1 MFGIIR
7 SALALLVAVFLMMA
21 GSGPLGS
28 MISLRL
34 DASAA
39 VPVAV
44 GIIMAA
50 YFAGLTLGSLFAYR
64 IVLRAGHIRAFTAF
78 VSFLSATALVYAIH
92 LDLGLWAMLRLAE
105 GFCMAGVFVCIES
118 WLNARATAQTRGRIL
133 ALYMVSGYFGQAGG
147 QFLLNLDDDT
157 GFLPF
162 VAISIL
168 LSVAVV
174 PVALTRMS
182 PPPLPDVASFSFRR
196 LYRASPLGIVGTVA
210 SGLVLGSLYSLGPIF
225 ARAVGLDLSDTALF
239 ISVVI
244 FGGVLLQ
251 WPLGRLSDRFDRRVV
266 IVCVMA
272 GLLAVSLG
280 TAATAGLGR
289 DPLLVAAV
297 LFGGAAYSLY
307 PLCVAH
313 TNDHLAQAERV
324 SASGGLVLAY
334 SIGATAGPL
343 AASAVISVT
352 GAQGLFLF
360 TAAVGATTMAF
371 GLWRMRVRP
380 PVPSALQGRYQT
392 LPQTTPV
399 AAPLDPRGDEASARR
414 TR

>member
-289 DPLLVAAV
+289 DPLLVAAA

-313 TNDHLAQAERV
+313 TNDHLVQAERV

>member
-313 TNDHLAQAERV
+313 TNDHLVQAERV